1 MRCVLRRIDL
11 AFHRSVSWEVYH
23 ADAELVSE
31 ETCGRVEFEESS
43 TLSIDFFHP
52 SSQRLRMLACSMVLT
67 IRNTSDSSTW
77 EEIAMGC
84 AYPKFSRMT
93 TCIHAINKRQ
103 SSSCFIQGIGGE
115 VSRASKRV
123 VVATQNKFC
132 KHDVKDATGINE
144 KRTEFSVRGLTG
156 CLLSHGLKYPSSVSP

>member
-11 AFHRSVSWEVYH
+11 AFHRNVSWEVDY

-31 ETCGRVEFEESS
+31 ETCGRFKFEEGS
-43 TLSIDFFHP
+43 TLSIDFYILSAP
-52 SSQRLRMLACSMVLT
+52 ANITSSRGLT

-77 EEIAMGC
+77 EEITMC
-84 AYPKFSRMT
+84 SAYPKFSRMA

-103 SSSCFIQGIGGE
+103 SASCFIQSIRGE
-115 VSRASKRV
+115 ISWTAERV

-132 KHDVKDATGINE
+132 KT
-144 KRTEFSVRGLTG
+144 
-156 CLLSHGLKYPSSVSP
+156 